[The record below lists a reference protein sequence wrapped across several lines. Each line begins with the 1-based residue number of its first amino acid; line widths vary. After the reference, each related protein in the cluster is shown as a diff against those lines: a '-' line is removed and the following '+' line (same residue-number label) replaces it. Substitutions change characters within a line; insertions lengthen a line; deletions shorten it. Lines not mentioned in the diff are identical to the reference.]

1 MTVAG
6 DILAAQVVDG
16 IAVKPATSPAP
27 NVEHMRRSEQEI
39 AMWRRRPFIIIEAPD
54 GLSDASTAK
63 SKSGQVK
70 RLRAQP

>member
-16 IAVKPATSPAP
+16 IAVKPATPPAP

-54 GLSDASTAK
+54 GL
-63 SKSGQVK
+63 
-70 RLRAQP
+70 